1 MIRFIRDLRLI
12 PIALIASA
20 CLLVLK
26 TADLVLDG
34 SQWLAGAAAP
44 AGEGGSVVRVAPD
57 ATQPPGQ
64 TGSWARQM
72 FNFPDGSGGRSAID
86 TAPSAAD
93 RAKLRRANA
102 ERGNDDITGSIA
114 GAPAP
119 AEPKT
124 AEPKTAAPANG
135 AAKAEPPKAGPGAKA
150 PQPPPVDGRVISL
163 DGAALP
169 SGAER
174 AILERLQQRREE
186 LDTRARELDIRENL
200 IKAAEQRIDAHLAEV
215 KEVESEL
222 DIRENLI
229 KAAEQ
234 RIDAHLAE
242 VKEVESRIKV
252 ETEQKDE
259 AEAAR
264 FKGLITLYENMKP
277 RDAAKIFNRLDM
289 EVLIKV
295 AAQINPRTMADIM
308 AQMSPDVAEHLTVE
322 LASKAQGGPAKN
334 SPAELPKIEGKPT
347 GQ

>member
-1 MIRFIRDLRLI
+1 MIRFVRDLRLI

-34 SQWLAGAAAP
+34 GRWLAGEAAP
-44 AGEGGSVVRVAPD
+44 AGEGAGSVIRVAPD

-64 TGSWARQM
+64 SQSWAHQM
-72 FNFPDGSGGRSAID
+72 FNFPDGAGGASPID
-86 TAPSAAD
+86 AAPSAAD
-93 RAKLRRANA
+93 RAKLGRANA
-102 ERGNDDITGSIA
+102 ARGNGDITGSIA
-114 GAPAP
+114 GPPVPAP
-119 AEPKT
+119 AAPDTK
-124 AEPKTAAPANG
+124 APGNDTAAAG
-135 AAKAEPPKAGPGAKA
+135 APKPGPGAKA
-150 PQPPPVDGRVISL
+150 PPPAVDGRVISL
-163 DGAALP
+163 DGTALP

-186 LDTRARELDIRENL
+186 LDARAR
-200 IKAAEQRIDAHLAEV
+200 
-215 KEVESEL
+215 EL

-252 ETEQKDE
+252 ETAQKDE

-264 FKGLITLYENMKP
+264 FKGLVTMYENMKP

-289 EVLIKV
+289 DVLIKV

-308 AQMSPDVAEHLTVE
+308 AQMTPDVAERLTVE
-322 LASKAQGGPAKN
+322 LASKAQGPAN
-334 SPAELPKIEGKPT
+334 NPPAELPKIEGKPT

>member
-1 MIRFIRDLRLI
+1 FAGLELKMIRFIRDLRLI

-102 ERGNDDITGSIA
+102 ERGNDDITGSIT

-174 AILERLQQRREE
+174 A
-186 LDTRARELDIRENL
+186 
-200 IKAAEQRIDAHLAEV
+200 
-215 KEVESEL
+215 
-222 DIRENLI
+222 IRENLI

-295 AAQINPRTMADIM
+295 AAQINPRTMADI
-308 AQMSPDVAEHLTVE
+308 
-322 LASKAQGGPAKN
+322 
-334 SPAELPKIEGKPT
+334 
-347 GQ
+347 

>member
-34 SQWLAGAAAP
+34 SRWLAGDSAP
-44 AGEGGSVVRVAPD
+44 MEERGGSVIRIAPD
-57 ATQPPGQ
+57 ATQPPDQ

-72 FNFPDGSGGRSAID
+72 FNFQNGTGGGSAID

-93 RAKLRRANA
+93 RAKLARANA
-102 ERGNDDITGSIA
+102 ERGNGDITGSITGAPGNGEAAA
-114 GAPAP
+114 GAP
-119 AEPKT
+119 K
-124 AEPKTAAPANG
+124 AA
-135 AAKAEPPKAGPGAKA
+135 PGAKP
-150 PQPPPVDGRVISL
+150 PQPPPPVDGRVIPL

-186 LDTRARELDIRENL
+186 LDARARELDIRENM
-200 IKAAEQRIDAHLAEV
+200 IKAAEQRIDAHLAE
-215 KEVESEL
+215 
-222 DIRENLI
+222 I
-229 KAAEQ
+229 
-234 RIDAHLAE
+234 
-242 VKEVESRIKV
+242 KEVESRIKV

-264 FKGLITLYENMKP
+264 FKGLITLYENMKA

-289 EVLIKV
+289 DVLIKV

-308 AQMSPDVAEHLTVE
+308 AQMTPDVAERLTVE
-322 LASKAQGGPAKN
+322 LASKAQGPAKN